1 MEKDFQFLAG
11 EQLRNM
17 RLVAEGTRTLFEND
31 ISSLY
36 GFLMKNGKEEEALS
50 LDTIGTA
57 LNTLEQQIHD
67 LQLAYVAASN
77 VEK

>member
-17 RLVAEGTRTLFEND
+17 RLVAEGARTLFEND

-67 LQLAYVAASN
+67 LQLAYAAASS

>member
-17 RLVAEGTRTLFEND
+17 RLVAEGARTLFEND
-31 ISSLY
+31 ITSLY
-36 GFLMKNGKEEEALS
+36 GFLMKNGQTEEAIA

-57 LNTLEQQIHD
+57 LNTLEQQIHV
-67 LQLAYVAASN
+67 LQRACAAASN

>member
-1 MEKDFQFLAG
+1 MKKDFLFLAG

-17 RLVAEGTRTLFEND
+17 RLVAEGARTLSEND

-67 LQLAYVAASN
+67 LQLAYAAASS

>member
-17 RLVAEGTRTLFEND
+17 RLVAEGARTLFEND

-36 GFLMKNGKEEEALS
+36 GFLMKHGKEEEALS

-67 LQLAYVAASN
+67 LQLACAAASN